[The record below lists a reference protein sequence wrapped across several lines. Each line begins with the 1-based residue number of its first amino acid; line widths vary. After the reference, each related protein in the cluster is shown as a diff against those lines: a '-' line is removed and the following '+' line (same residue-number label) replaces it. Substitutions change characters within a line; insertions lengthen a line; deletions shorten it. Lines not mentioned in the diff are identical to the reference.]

1 MRISIIIVLFFLQI
15 TKKWNII
22 IKAININNK
31 GSESN
36 GRGPYGQTAGLLKKT
51 EYFSVTGFFA
61 VLVIEK
67 IYYYEVKNA

>member
-22 IKAININNK
+22 IKAININK